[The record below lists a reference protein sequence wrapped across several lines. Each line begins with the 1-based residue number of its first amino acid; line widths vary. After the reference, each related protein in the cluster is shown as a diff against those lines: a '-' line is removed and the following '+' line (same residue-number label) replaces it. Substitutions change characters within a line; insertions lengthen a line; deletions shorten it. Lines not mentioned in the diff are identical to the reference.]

1 MAPRAT
7 GSIRRYSSRMSRIVP
22 VNSGSPLKVDTASVI
37 SRRTSLGL
45 LALAALAVEVPALAQ
60 SARGWLGLELA
71 IAEKGVLVKR
81 VLRGSPADKVQ
92 MKTGDLVL
100 RANGEA
106 MANPRALITA
116 TQKAGPGGTLTLD
129 VLREEQNIVVK
140 VEVEAHP
147 GQLEVLRRDK
157 VGTFAAS
164 WKGVT
169 AAQGEFSDIK
179 QLRGKVV
186 LLDFWA
192 SWCSACR
199 AMAPVLNALSDEF
212 GAQGLRVVGLTDDT
226 EEDALAAVRK
236 QKIKYAVGATT
247 SVDTI
252 KDYFVSALPT
262 FFLIDRKGVIRGV
275 QLGETSRDAF
285 EPMLKKLL
293 AEAG

>member
-1 MAPRAT
+1 
-7 GSIRRYSSRMSRIVP
+7 MSRIVP
-22 VNSGSPLKVDTASVI
+22 VNSGLPPKAGAAPLI

-45 LALAALAVEVPALAQ
+45 LALGALAVETPALAE

-71 IAEKGVLVKR
+71 VADKGVLVKR

-92 MKTGDLVL
+92 MKAGDLVL

-106 MANPRALITA
+106 VANPRALISA
-116 TQKAGPGGTLTLD
+116 TQKAGPGNTLTLD
-129 VLREEQNIVVK
+129 VLRAEQSVVVK

-226 EEDALAAVRK
+226 AEDALAAARK
-236 QKIKYAVGATT
+236 QKIKYAIGATT

-275 QLGETSRDAF
+275 QIGESSKASF
-285 EPMLKKLL
+285 EPLLKKLL
-293 AEAG
+293 AEAS